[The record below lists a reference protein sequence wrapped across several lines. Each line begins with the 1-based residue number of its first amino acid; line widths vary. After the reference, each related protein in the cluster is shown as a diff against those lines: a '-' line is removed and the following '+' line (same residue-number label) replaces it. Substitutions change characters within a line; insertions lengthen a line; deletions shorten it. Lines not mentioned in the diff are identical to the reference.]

1 MIQWWDVTSKRVL
14 FERIALAY
22 GTGYFI
28 TESRFEDFVALQL
41 AVFSKLQMRTVSVPG
56 THMHTY
62 IILNLYTVNVYGT
75 SQFAWSEDERIGRQ
89 TFFPSYVAEYSYID
103 IYIV

>member
-22 GTGYFI
+22 GTSFFI

-56 THMHTY
+56 TYAYIHTKPVHGKRVRY
-62 IILNLYTVNVYGT
+62 ESVCLV
-75 SQFAWSEDERIGRQ
+75 
-89 TFFPSYVAEYSYID
+89 
-103 IYIV
+103 